1 MKLTISNTKEERDK
15 LLKAIAQQNSE
26 GIIEQFAVLLS
37 QRDKFYVV
45 AKTLCSHVCQGDEKK
60 SEALFITLLNQLAE
74 LAEKSEGIDLFQ
86 GLSKKEEGNDGGIP
100 N

>member
-15 LLKAIAQQNSE
+15 LLKAIADQNSE
-26 GIIEQFAVLLS
+26 GIIEQFAVLLA

-45 AKTLCSHVCQGDEKK
+45 AKTLCLHVCRGSEEKA
-60 SEALFITLLNQLAE
+60 ENLLVNLFNQLAE
-74 LAEKSEGIDLFQ
+74 LAEKSEDTDLFQ
-86 GLSKKEEGNDGGIP
+86 GLSKKEGDNDGSVS

>member
-1 MKLTISNTKEERDK
+1 
-15 LLKAIAQQNSE
+15 
-26 GIIEQFAVLLS
+26 
-37 QRDKFYVV
+37 
-45 AKTLCSHVCQGDEKK
+45 LCSHVCQGDEKK